1 MEING
6 SNALNANN
14 YRKISMHKNINVL
27 APNKNSKFQTNHSFT
42 KSLRG
47 KTDEEKREEV
57 IRYFLRNHKISMVYE
72 DNKDILIESVS
83 GVQLIISKIN
93 SLSNQ
98 IIKEIIEKYSVDRME
113 EYATADV
120 EFYWFVNRSSDYCNE
135 RGYFTGIVE
144 SFQRDLNGL
153 PRNMDGKMCLVM
165 DIATNGKSDEPR
177 KRNIS
182 PSENDFLK
190 RMLEDMH
197 NIKFDSY
204 SNDLFR
210 ENIIFSCEI
219 NDKKVK
225 LVVPRCLW
233 SFANAI
239 DEKQK
244 KEDNCKK
251 LQFKM
256 EGF

>member
-14 YRKISMHKNINVL
+14 YKKISINKNINVL
-27 APNKNSKFQTNHSFT
+27 APSKNSKFQTNHSFT

-47 KTDEEKREEV
+47 KTDDEKKEEI

-72 DNKDILIESVS
+72 DTKDVLIESVS
-83 GVQLIISKIN
+83 GIKLIISKIN
-93 SLSNQ
+93 PLSKE
-98 IIKEIIEKYSVDRME
+98 ILKEIIDKYNADRME
-113 EYATADV
+113 EYANADV
-120 EFYWFVNRSSDYCNE
+120 EFYWFVNRSSDYFNE
-135 RGYFTGIVE
+135 RGYFTGIVD
-144 SFQRDLNGL
+144 SFQRELNGL
-153 PRNMDGKMCLVM
+153 PRDFDGKVCMVM
-165 DIATNGKSDEPR
+165 DIATKGQEDEPR
-177 KRNIS
+177 KRNLS
-182 PSENDFLK
+182 PSENDFLQ

-219 NDKKVK
+219 NDKRVH